1 MKYPSA
7 YFNFTYYV
15 IEPALITQ
23 QNDAARSDLNDKP
36 VGEVYMPSHRMSKHV
51 QRCQRLTAGYSL
63 R

>member
-15 IEPALITQ
+15 IESALIMQ

-36 VGEVYMPSHRMSKHV
+36 VGEVDIPSDRTSAHV
-51 QRCQRLTAGYSL
+51 ERYQPVNL

>member
-7 YFNFTYYV
+7 YFNFTCYL

-36 VGEVYMPSHRMSKHV
+36 VGEVDVLSDRMYAHV
-51 QRCQRLTAGYSL
+51 ERGQQVNL

>member
-7 YFNFTYYV
+7 YFNFTCYV

-23 QNDAARSDLNDKP
+23 QNDAARSDLNDKS
-36 VGEVYMPSHRMSKHV
+36 VGEVDVPSGRMSAHV
-51 QRCQRLTAGYSL
+51 ERGQPVKL

>member
-7 YFNFTYYV
+7 YFNFTCYL

-36 VGEVYMPSHRMSKHV
+36 VGEVDIPSGRTSAHV
-51 QRCQRLTAGYSL
+51 ERYQPVNL